1 MTQKEKLLA
10 EAKSKGLTLTGNE
23 TVAQLKALLEPK
35 GEPSKVDSNEP
46 ADHARNGESA
56 PSGDQQHQTAAMVQG
71 GGNRSEG
78 SEEAAFQATA
88 SSMKAELDK
97 QEKVSVFVP
106 LENGEPRGTQL
117 PVEINGHKMFVPKG
131 VPGVEVPKA
140 VAEIIWQSLG
150 VYDEATASVRSQND
164 PNRPLRTDLQ
174 NEADQRTIGA

>member
-1 MTQKEKLLA
+1 MANKAKEK
-10 EAKSKGLTLTGNE
+10 EIRTQSGTE
-23 TVAQLKALLEPK
+23 TVLAVDK
-35 GEPSKVDSNEP
+35 DSNEP
-46 ADHARNGESA
+46 ADHAKNGESA
-56 PSGDQQHQTAAMVQG
+56 PVQQENTPGMTRTSSV
-71 GGNRSEG
+71 NVPKRSEG
-78 SEEAAFQATA
+78 SEEAAYQATA
-88 SSMKAELDK
+88 SDMKAELDK

-150 VYDEATASVRSQND
+150 VYDEASASVMSQND

-174 NEADQRTIGA
+174 NEADQRTISA